1 MRIAIARFGQE
12 SDSFSPLP
20 TTLDHFREFGIYEG
34 GDWLEKVRGVGD
46 IGGFLAEV
54 EEEGLDYTLLPIIR
68 GWGGSGGAITAE
80 ALDFFADRL
89 ATGLRE
95 ALPIHGLFFSIHG
108 AAAAENADDAEG
120 YLLKVVRDT
129 IGSGVPIVA
138 PMDHHANITQL
149 KMDCLTGLVGH
160 LTQPHD
166 PYDTGRRAA
175 RMLFATLRGEISPTM
190 AWQKIPLITHQEQ
203 FLTSSGPM
211 KEWFD
216 LAREVE
222 GLPGVVSASN
232 FPMQPWLDAYEG
244 GWSTVVVTDN
254 DPALAGRL
262 AAELADKA
270 WSLRDA
276 FLKRDSIPP
285 AEAVRRA
292 EEAPRGLVVLSD
304 TGDSVYG
311 GAAGDSTCILQ
322 EMLAQGITSTALV
335 PIVDARVVEAAIQA
349 GVGSQI
355 TVHVGGTIDRVFA
368 RPLEVTARVAGIGGG
383 RLYAKVIGLE
393 SFDMGRAVLLEVGS
407 IKLVVSEYRG
417 IGGNHPIVYQHF
429 GLDPGQA
436 KMIVVKTAGNWQ
448 YFQEWIS
455 EVIRVDTPG
464 ATMSH
469 LEDFDWRRI
478 PRPIYPL
485 DDLDWSAIS

>member
-1 MRIAIARFGQE
+1 MRIAIARFSQE
-12 SDSFSPLP
+12 TSSFSPLP
-20 TTLDHFREFGIYEG
+20 TTLDRFREFGIYEG
-34 GDWLEKVRGVGD
+34 DDLLEKFRGVGD
-46 IGGFLAEV
+46 IGGFLDTL
-54 EEEGLDYTLLPIIR
+54 EEEGVDCELLPIIS
-68 GWGGSGGAITAE
+68 GSGCAGGTITAE
-80 ALDFFADRL
+80 ALDFFAEKL
-89 ATGLRE
+89 ATGLKK
-95 ALPIHGLFFSIHG
+95 ALPIDGMFFSIHG
-108 AAAAENADDAEG
+108 AAAAENVDDAEG

-129 IGSGVPIVA
+129 IGYDVPIMA

-149 KMDCLTGLVGH
+149 KMDGMTGLVGH

-175 RMLFATLRGEISPTM
+175 HMLFATLRGEITPTM

-203 FLTSSGPM
+203 FLTRSGPM

-216 LAREVE
+216 LAREFE
-222 GLPGVVSASN
+222 ELPGVVSASN

-254 DPALAGRL
+254 DPALARRL
-262 AAELADKA
+262 AVDLANKA

-276 FLKRDSIPP
+276 FLKLESIPP
-285 AEAVRRA
+285 DQAVRRA
-292 EEAPRGLVVLSD
+292 EKASRGLVVLSD

-311 GAAGDSTCILQ
+311 GAAGDSTCILK
-322 EMLAQGITSTALV
+322 EMLEQRITSTALV
-335 PIVDARVVEAAIQA
+335 PIVDAHVVEAAIQA

-355 TVHVGGTIDRVFA
+355 SVHVGGKLDTVFA
-368 RPLEVTARVAGIGGG
+368 RPVEITAKVAGIGGG
-383 RLYAKVIGLE
+383 RLYANVIGLE
-393 SFDMGRAVLLEVGS
+393 SFDMGRAVLLEAGS
-407 IKLVVSEYRG
+407 VKIMVSEFRG

-429 GLDPGQA
+429 GLDPSQA
-436 KMIVVKTAGNWQ
+436 KMIVVKTASNWQ
-448 YFQEWIS
+448 CFHEWIS

-469 LEDFDWRRI
+469 LEKFNWNRI

-485 DDLDWSAIS
+485 DDMNWRARP